1 MMRIVAGKARGFRLQ
16 TLPGEDTTRP
26 TTERVKE
33 SVFSMLQFEIEGRTV
48 LDLFAGSGQ
57 MGLEAVSRG
66 ATFAV
71 FVDSSK
77 DACEVVR
84 SNARGA
90 KLSEQMRIVNTNA
103 QSFCRQVTDRFDM
116 VFLDPPYRAGLLP
129 SLLVDVLPLMRVGGT
144 VVCET
149 DDATAL
155 PEQVTGDKTSL
166 SLEKQR
172 RYGKTQIWIYRC
184 VSQTEK
190 DAIE

>member
-1 MMRIVAGKARGFRLQ
+1 MMRIITGKARGFRLT

-57 MGLEAVSRG
+57 MGLEALSRG
-66 ATFAV
+66 AAFAV

-77 DACEVVR
+77 EACEVVK

-90 KLSEQMRIVNTNA
+90 KLEGVMRIANTNA
-103 QSFCRQVTDRFDM
+103 EAFCQCSSERFDIA
-116 VFLDPPYRAGLLP
+116 FLDPPYRAGLLP
-129 SLLVDVLPLMRVGGT
+129 ALLPQVLSRMKEGGA

-149 DDATAL
+149 DAATVL
-155 PEQVTGDKTSL
+155 PKRIDSEGL
-166 SLEKQR
+166 SLMLEKDK
-172 RYGKTQIWIYRC
+172 RYGKTQIRLYRC
-184 VSQTEK
+184 KKE
-190 DAIE
+190 AIE

>member
-66 ATFAV
+66 AAFAV
-71 FVDSSK
+71 FVDNSK
-77 DACEVVR
+77 DALEVVR

-90 KLSEQMRIVNTNA
+90 KLSDQVRIVNTNA
-103 QSFCRQVTDRFDM
+103 QSFCRQTADRFDM

-129 SLLVDVLPLMRVGGT
+129 SLLLDVLPLMRVGGT

-149 DDATAL
+149 DGTTAL
-155 PEQVTGDKTSL
+155 PEQVAGEETAL